1 MQESDLILDY
11 EDWAVYY
18 DTQSNTFIYV
28 DKDTKEWKY
37 VELIATLIYTI
48 DNQPKCEDTQLF
60 TIFDHFC
67 CGERVEENY
76 IYYQWFKEI
85 EE

>member
-1 MQESDLILDY
+1 MQEYELLLDY

-18 DTQSNTFIYV
+18 DTPTNTFIYL
-28 DKDTKEWKY
+28 DKETKDWKY
-37 VELIATLIYTI
+37 VELIATLIYTL

-60 TIFDHFC
+60 TMFDHFC
-67 CGERVEENY
+67 CGERVDENY

-85 EE
+85 D